1 MKQRLRQL
9 FSFILRPLE
18 SGDVGPN
25 YKDSH
30 RTILNV
36 VGVLF
41 LFLATVSAIALA
53 YTGKIGALIPVL
65 VFLGIGSVSVIVGI
79 LGSDAAV
86 SKMWGNR

>member
-9 FSFILRPLE
+9 FSPLLKPLE
-18 SGDVGPN
+18 SGRVGPS

-30 RTILNV
+30 RTVLNV

-41 LFLATVSAIALA
+41 LFLANVSAVALVF
-53 YTGKIGALIPVL
+53 TGKAGALIPVL
-65 VFLGIGSVSVIVGI
+65 VFLGIGGVCVIVGT
-79 LGSDAAV
+79 LGSDVAV

>member
-9 FSFILRPLE
+9 FSFILKPME
-18 SGDVGPN
+18 SGEVGPN

-30 RTILNV
+30 RTVLNV
-36 VGVLF
+36 VGIMF
-41 LFLATVSAIALA
+41 LVLATVSAIALL
-53 YTGKIGALIPVL
+53 YTGKTGALIPVL
-65 VFLGIGSVSVIVGI
+65 VFLGIGGLSLIVGA